1 MPGPDKDRS
10 HEVQGRAQ
18 VKRAQQKKR
27 NEEMAQDVDAMRHS
41 YARIKDEPAFRDILA
56 KAKSFAAYHTKMA
69 KDGVGY
75 RDTGEFDERNQPK
88 QEIVYYT
95 NEKRVSEL
103 DKAAGIE
110 ELEDYIQRQL
120 GAAKPEKTEAAPV
133 AGEPVTDTEADSED
147 ESSTDESAPVA

>member
-1 MPGPDKDRS
+1 MPGPNDRS
-10 HEVQGRAQ
+10 HEVQGRLQTRRAAHKARVEEQ
-18 VKRAQQKKR
+18 TKEIEAVK
-27 NEEMAQDVDAMRHS
+27 HS
-41 YARIKDEPAFRDILA
+41 YARIKDEPAFRDLLA

-75 RDTGEFDERNQPK
+75 RDTGQFDEKGKPI

-110 ELEDYIQRQL
+110 ELEDYILRQIP
-120 GAAKPEKTEAAPV
+120 ATVKEEVSETA
-133 AGEPVTDTEADSED
+133 EADAEAENTED
-147 ESSTDESAPVA
+147 EPAPAE

>member
-1 MPGPDKDRS
+1 MPGPNDRS
-10 HEVQGRAQ
+10 HEVQGRLQ
-18 VKRAQQKKR
+18 TRRAAHKAR
-27 NEEMAQDVDAMRHS
+27 VEEQSKEIDAIKHS
-41 YARIKDEPAFRDILA
+41 YARIKDEPAFRDLLA

-75 RDTGEFDERNQPK
+75 RDTGQFDERNKPI

-110 ELEDYIQRQL
+110 ELEDYILRQIPVS
-120 GAAKPEKTEAAPV
+120 AKEEVTQDAEA
-133 AGEPVTDTEADSED
+133 EASSED
-147 ESSTDESAPVA
+147 EEKSEDDSKEEPVA